1 MAAMNTEIETS
12 NIIKQYINIVNII
25 LAKQKSI
32 PILQEIILLL
42 EKLFPMKDINI
53 HVVDETDHL
62 IAFFATRFAGGQ
74 FSPIRRGIAHPDA
87 QFKVKISYLQ
97 EFIDNAD
104 YYIEH
109 PVKLNLDWLTGCV
122 EKSD

>member
-1 MAAMNTEIETS
+1 
-12 NIIKQYINIVNII
+12 
-25 LAKQKSI
+25 
-32 PILQEIILLL
+32 LL

-53 HVVDETDHL
+53 HVVDEADHL
-62 IAFFATRFAGGQ
+62 VSCFSTRFAKGQ
-74 FSPIRRGIAHPDA
+74 FSPIRQGVANPDA

-97 EFIDNAD
+97 EFIDNAN

-122 EKSD
+122 EKNN